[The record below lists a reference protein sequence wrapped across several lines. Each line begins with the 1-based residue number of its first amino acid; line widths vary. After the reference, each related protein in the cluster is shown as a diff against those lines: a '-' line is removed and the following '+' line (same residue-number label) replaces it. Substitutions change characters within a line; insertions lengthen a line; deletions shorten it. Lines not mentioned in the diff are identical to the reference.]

1 MNIMEYNTDFLIA
14 SMLILLLVLWHFSV
28 QKRPDDLNN
37 KVFFILVVLATLD
50 VSFEMISTYLIASG
64 SGSGM
69 ISTTIFYLF
78 QALLP
83 FALICYV
90 CTLHNNRFIS
100 VKDMLFSG
108 IPTII
113 LVCIIL
119 TNPFTGK
126 LFYFDPSLGYVKG
139 PWYMAMYYCA
149 LFHIV
154 IAIILIIAWRK
165 SFGKQKILI
174 LLEIAIITGSGVV
187 IQARNHSLLM
197 TGFGLSLGIFALFA
211 AINNPHASIDSLTG
225 LYDKPYLSKKINEL
239 IANKKSFHVITIY
252 ISRLDHINKVSGM
265 QSGNELIQVISDEL
279 QNICGDQVYHI
290 SGKRF
295 LILAFSLKEYETFL
309 TGIKE
314 NLVVSINS
322 NIGNVYSPI
331 VVSGILKAE
340 KLKDDGSILNYAE
353 YLISL
358 SQQTERIEIVQSDDQ
373 TLSNYYYNQKV
384 EQYLEIAIK
393 DDLFEINY
401 QPVYSLKDQKYISL
415 EALSRLRHPELGW
428 ISPDLFI
435 TIAEKNHIIEQ
446 ITDLQFHRICK
457 FVQEHEEIM
466 DHIANVKLNLSPIDL
481 LRSDCSEHFIGII
494 DEYHLSHSYF
504 QFEITETV
512 ATEYNS
518 ALTSAIDGFNKAG
531 IKLCL
536 DDFGSGYA
544 NFNTVTQLPFSVIK
558 LDRSLLFNICNDS
571 RTSSFYQSIVSV
583 LQGMGYYIVSEG
595 VETEEEVKLLSSWGV
610 DMIQGYYFSKPL
622 TKDKLLE
629 LLLK

>member
-1 MNIMEYNTDFLIA
+1 MEYNTDFLIA

-37 KVFFILVVLATLD
+37 KVFFALVVLATLD
-50 VSFEMISTYLIASG
+50 VSFEMISTYLITSSTSDG
-64 SGSGM
+64 GM

-108 IPTII
+108 IPTIFLI
-113 LVCIIL
+113 CIIL

-149 LFHIV
+149 LFHIL
-154 IAIILIIAWRK
+154 IAIILIVAWRK

-187 IQARNHSLLM
+187 IQAMNHSLLM

-309 TGIKE
+309 NSIKD

-322 NIGNVYSPI
+322 NIGNIYSPI

-353 YLISL
+353 YLLSL
-358 SQQTERIEIVQSDDQ
+358 SQQTERIEILQSDDQ

-393 DDLFEINY
+393 EDLFEINY
-401 QPVYSLKDQKYISL
+401 QPVYSLKDKKYISL
-415 EALSRLRHPELGW
+415 EALSRLKHPELGW

-457 FVQEHEEIM
+457 FVKENEEIM
-466 DHIANVKLNLSPIDL
+466 QHISNVKLNLSPIDL
-481 LRSDCSEHFIGII
+481 LRPDCSEHFIGII
-494 DEYHLSHSYF
+494 DEYELSHSYF

-518 ALTSAIDGFNKAG
+518 ALTSAIDGFTKAG

-544 NFNTVTQLPFSVIK
+544 NFNTVTQLPFYVIK
-558 LDRSLLFNICNDS
+558 LDRSLLFNICSDS
-571 RTSSFYQSIVSV
+571 RTSSFYQNIVSV

-595 VETEEEVKLLSSWGV
+595 VETEEEVNLLSSWGV

-622 TKDKLLE
+622 PKDKLLE

>member
-165 SFGKQKILI
+165 SLGKQKILI

-322 NIGNVYSPI
+322 NIGNIYSPI